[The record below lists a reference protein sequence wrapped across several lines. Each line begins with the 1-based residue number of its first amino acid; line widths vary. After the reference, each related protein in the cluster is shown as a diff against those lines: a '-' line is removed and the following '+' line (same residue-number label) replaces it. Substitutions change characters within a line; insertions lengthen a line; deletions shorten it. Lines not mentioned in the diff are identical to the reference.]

1 MLTGLYGLPCDEDED
16 VIEEG
21 EAKNNGEDQTS
32 NDASTVKETPKEETK
47 QVKESNKGSNI
58 QSAVSEPK

>member
-21 EAKNNGEDQTS
+21 DDKNKGEDETN
-32 NDASTVKETPKEETK
+32 NDASTIKETPKEETK
-47 QVKESNKGSNI
+47 
-58 QSAVSEPK
+58 